1 VKPVVLKI
9 AHPVEL
15 SMNTFKRSLLLSLI
29 CVSITFTATINRS
42 VIAFQDSFN
51 YHSADPYIALAEQV
65 DGNSAWR
72 FVEKLVSEEFTGRLS
87 GTEGADKSAEWIANV
102 FQMYG
107 LKPGGSK
114 DEDSYFQPFNVPLY
128 EIRVPTSL
136 SIISGQ
142 HEEPLSYNKD
152 FTVMPFSGSGSI
164 KAPVIFAGYGIS
176 NPSQDYDEYA
186 RIDVKDKIVVIIR
199 KAPAFSAF
207 SETHQSFT
215 NKIKLARE
223 KGAKGILFADMPDE
237 KNPYPMNMKA
247 VYAHS
252 SESMPIFFISS
263 LLVDKLLNSVSTDL
277 RSIVYQID
285 HEQKPASMPL
295 NIMLDMIC
303 TVSKSIEE
311 TSNVI
316 GYLPARTETADSI
329 LITAHYDHLGLDHI
343 DGSLYAG
350 ANDNA
355 SGTGTLME
363 IARAITHQC
372 FTIDV
377 NIVFIAFSGEE
388 EGLIGSFHYVRHPLF
403 PIKNIRAV
411 FNMDM
416 VGTGTGSLLAG
427 TSKST
432 YPELYHAI
440 KNSAEALNINLVFN
454 EGLIRSGS
462 DHYPFHMEKV
472 PNVFFFRSN
481 PEGLGGYHTP
491 EDTLDTVDPK
501 NLEETGRLLLLA
513 LMELSEPLFMLVD
526 SQDIKKTEIQK
537 PYLRLYGLGNYAFE
551 IEVNDQKILQ
561 GNNARFFH
569 VVPLQEGVNLIHIV
583 MKLEREVVFE
593 KIISIKARII
603 PELAGD
609 FNDDF
614 KVDMQDLRYLSR
626 HFEKQVNATE
636 DWSVCDLNRDGI
648 INSDDVKAFQAFY
661 GYQGD

>member
-1 VKPVVLKI
+1 
-9 AHPVEL
+9 
-15 SMNTFKRSLLLSLI
+15 MNTLKRQLLVILLNLTLVFAPLAPPLS
-29 CVSITFTATINRS
+29 
-42 VIAFQDSFN
+42 IAFQNPNDYRN
-51 YHSADPYIALAEQV
+51 ADPYIALAEQV
-65 DGNSAWR
+65 DGNSAWK

-87 GTEGADKSAEWIANV
+87 GTEGAEKSAEWIANV

-107 LKPGGSK
+107 LTPGGTK
-114 DEDSYFQPFNVPLY
+114 DKESYFQPFNVPLF
-128 EIRVPTSL
+128 EVQNPTSL
-136 SIISGQ
+136 SILSEQ
-142 HEEPLSYNKD
+142 KEEPLTYNKD

-164 KAPVIFAGYGIS
+164 KAPVVFAGYGIS
-176 NPSQDYDEYA
+176 NPSQNYDDYA
-186 RIDVKDKIVVIIR
+186 KINVKDQIVIIVR
-199 KAPAFSAF
+199 KAPIFSSF
-207 SETHQSFT
+207 SDSHQSFT
-215 NKIKLARE
+215 NKIKVARE
-223 KGAKGILFADMPDE
+223 KGAKGILFVDMPDE
-237 KNPYPMNMKA
+237 KNPYPMNMKP

-252 SESMPIFFISS
+252 SEDLPIFFISP
-263 LLVDKLLNSVSTDL
+263 LLIDKLLASVSTDFH
-277 RSIVYQID
+277 SVIYQIE
-285 HEQKPASMPL
+285 HEQKPASMVL
-295 NIMLDMIC
+295 NLTLNMIC

-316 GYLPARTETADSI
+316 GYLPARSETPDSI

-343 DGSLYAG
+343 NGSLYAG

-355 SGTGTLME
+355 SGTGTMME
-363 IARAITHQC
+363 IARALTQQC
-372 FTIDV
+372 FTLDL

-388 EGLIGSFHYVRHPLF
+388 EGLIGSFHYVRNPLF

-427 TSKST
+427 ISKST

-440 KNSAEALNINLVFN
+440 KNSAEDLNIPLVFN

-491 EDTLDTVDPK
+491 EDTLDTVAPK
-501 NLEETGRLLLLA
+501 NLEETGRLLVLT
-513 LMELSEPLFMLVD
+513 LMDLSEPLFMIVASSDL
-526 SQDIKKTEIQK
+526 INTEIQK

-551 IEVNDQKILQ
+551 IEINDQKIMQ
-561 GNNARFFH
+561 GNNARFFY
-569 VVPLQEGVNLIHIV
+569 VVPLQEGINLIHIV
-583 MKLEREVVFE
+583 MKLDQEVVFE
-593 KIISIKARII
+593 KISSIKARII

-609 FNDDF
+609 FNDDL
-614 KVDMQDLRYLSR
+614 KVDLLDLRYLSQYY
-626 HFEKQVNATE
+626 EKKVNPME

-648 INSDDVKAFQAFY
+648 INLDDIKEFQAYF

>member
-1 VKPVVLKI
+1 MKSLK
-9 AHPVEL
+9 H
-15 SMNTFKRSLLLSLI
+15 SLLLSLVAL
-29 CVSITFTATINRS
+29 CFVFTSTLTSPINQS
-42 VIAFQDSFN
+42 AIAFQGAFN
-51 YHSADPYIALAEQV
+51 YRSADPYIALAEQV

-72 FVEKLVSEEFTGRLS
+72 FVEKLVSDDFAGRLS

-128 EIRVPTSL
+128 EIRRPTSL
-136 SIISGQ
+136 SIISKQSTEALG
-142 HEEPLSYNKD
+142 YNKD

-164 KAPVIFAGYGIS
+164 KAPVVFAGFGIS
-176 NPSQDYDEYA
+176 NPSQNYEEYA
-186 RIDVKDKIVVIIR
+186 SIDVKDKIVVILR
-199 KAPAFSAF
+199 KAPAFSSF
-207 SETHQSFT
+207 SDTHQSFT
-215 NKIKLARE
+215 NKIKIAIE
-223 KGAKGILFADMPDE
+223 KGAKGILFADIPDE
-237 KNPYPMNMKA
+237 KNPYPMNMKP

-252 SESMPIFFISS
+252 SENMPIFFVSS
-263 LLVDKLLNSVSTDL
+263 LLMDKLLSSVSTDL
-277 RSIVYQID
+277 RSIVTKIE
-285 HEQKPASMPL
+285 HEQKPASMNL
-295 NIMLDMIC
+295 NVILDMVC

-388 EGLIGSFHYVRHPLF
+388 EGLIGSFHYVRNPLF
-403 PIKNIRAV
+403 PLKNILAV

-416 VGTGTGSLLAG
+416 VGTGNGSLLAG
-427 TSKST
+427 TSKT
-432 YPELYHAI
+432 AYPRLHDAV
-440 KNSAEALNINLVFN
+440 KTSAEDLGINLVFDQRLLN
-454 EGLIRSGS
+454 SGS
-462 DHYPFHMEKV
+462 DHYPFHREKV

-501 NLEETGRLLLLA
+501 NLEETGRLVVLA
-513 LMELSEPLFMLVD
+513 MMELSEPLFMLVD
-526 SQDIKKTEIQK
+526 SKDIKDTDIQK

-551 IEVNDQKILQ
+551 IEINHQKIFQ
-561 GNNARFFH
+561 GSNARFFH
-569 VVPLQEGVNLIHIV
+569 VVPLQEGQNLIHIS
-583 MKLEREVVFE
+583 MKLDEQLVFE
-593 KIISIKARII
+593 KIISIKAKII
-603 PELAGD
+603 AELAGD

-614 KVDMQDLRYLSR
+614 KVDMQDFRYLSQ
-626 HFEKQVNATE
+626 HFEKQINAIE

-648 INSDDVKAFQAFY
+648 INTDDVKIFQTYY
-661 GYQGD
+661 GFQGD